1 MSNLISKLGILPELQ
16 SFSLFEGFTD
26 QQIELLCKDVTVK
39 VTRHKESLFQFKEQ
53 AEHFYIIL
61 SGAYKL
67 TRPTPNGE
75 DSILHFAHT
84 GDVIAAFIMAQPQ
97 PIYPITAI
105 SMGPS
110 RALKIHRSN
119 YIENWKNNGDLIF
132 KIQNLLSTR
141 MTSMQNQRAL
151 SKSPL
156 QAKIA
161 SLLIDLI
168 DKQPTTVDKITIPIP
183 LTRKEIADSVGASV
197 ESIIRIMSEWSKK
210 GLITTEDQNITI
222 IKTDKI
228 IELMNADY

>member
-1 MSNLISKLGILPELQ
+1 MSSLLSKLGILPELK
-16 SFSLFEGFTD
+16 SFRLFDGFSDD
-26 QQIELLCKDVTVK
+26 QIDLLCKDISVK
-39 VTRHKESLFQFKEQ
+39 VTQHKEPLFRFKDK
-53 AEHFYIIL
+53 AEYFYIIL

-67 TRPTPNGE
+67 TRPSPNGE
-75 DSILHFAHT
+75 DSILHFAHS

-97 PIYPITAI
+97 PMYPITAI

-119 YIENWKNNGDLIF
+119 YTDSWKNNGDLIF
-132 KIQNLLSTR
+132 RIQNLLSTR
-141 MTSMQNQRAL
+141 MTSMQSQKAL

-161 SLLIDLI
+161 SLLIDLV
-168 DKQPTTVDKITIPIP
+168 DKQPYSENSVTLPIP

-210 GLITTEDQNITI
+210 GLIKTEDQNITI
-222 IKTDKI
+222 VKTDKI
-228 IELMNADY
+228 IELMNADG